1 MYTSLLASHS
11 KAKDELEELFFED
24 TLLMGPFVIRVKE
37 LRDALIKK
45 INALDEVLF
54 TQIKRKIV
62 ASTQKIEAT
71 VQDVL
76 AVIRNENIKDIE
88 QVTETREFV
97 RNLKTN
103 EHQQI
108 ADLRKDVREKIDL
121 LEKNLHY
128 QKEEEIEATWISFS
142 KRS

>member
-1 MYTSLLASHS
+1 MQGHIKKFQKTHQQNDYPIEIYTGLLASHS
-11 KAKDELEELFFED
+11 KAKRELEELFFED

-37 LRDALIKK
+37 LRDSLIKK

-62 ASTQKIEAT
+62 ASTQKIETT

-88 QVTETREFV
+88 QVTETRDFV
-97 RNLKTN
+97 KNLKTK
-103 EHQQI
+103 EH
-108 ADLRKDVREKIDL
+108 
-121 LEKNLHY
+121 
-128 QKEEEIEATWISFS
+128 
-142 KRS
+142 